1 MKRRDKYD
9 RPQDRK
15 AHEAALKQKKMR
27 QRELAARLG
36 MGYQQ
41 VTRAVNGRR
50 PVYAQELPRYAE
62 ALGVSMESLLG
73 LGE

>member
-1 MKRRDKYD
+1 MIDPKIGKRIK
-9 RPQDRK
+9 
-15 AHEAALKQKKMR
+15 AALKQKKMR
-27 QRELAARLG
+27 QKELAAHLG
-36 MGYQQ
+36 MDYQQ